1 MPEIHQSQNSREP
14 SPNRSEKASLS
25 EQDALRFFTRSPH
38 PYHRHRV
45 NKSTDKPTSDE
56 LSRHNDT
63 PPAASSPSQSDP
75 EVPVAAQGNG
85 KSRRNDSATP
95 SESGTEADDEGYGFI
110 KALPAPPIKPRKGL
124 RDIRGANL
132 DGTPSPLLTP
142 SQLDNQGRNFSQDF
156 LRAIKKSET
165 IALSDDEARAARAK
179 YIKRRRAEVVR
190 RLSEIALLGTIG
202 GLILSDETVWRSS
215 ARWHR
220 ALIAHGIVSSF
231 LILLYPIRLIFHL
244 RNSFTA
250 LVKGAI
256 RRIRVPPSFDPAPL
270 LYPVFIPVFVA
281 LSLSGSLE
289 HILLPNLVL
298 SLSTLPT
305 SLIPGPGRGL
315 GYNTVHW
322 LVACAPIFASEHADK
337 FSRVWT
343 SRRHMSESPLSR
355 HVNPEMLVSLFALH
369 QALIPPLQYLTTT
382 SLLPAELQML
392 SVALINL
399 LLFAD
404 SPQAIILATLMWL
417 GGLALFVCCGHVLHW
432 SVTLA
437 RIPKWRFR
445 RAGQLVRAR
454 QSFLSALSESLAFRR
469 RSSWNNA
476 IRDGSDS
483 DADNHLRL
491 AEKDPGPLKRLKLVT
506 SESARFSRTNLDQ
519 DACEVRSAV
528 EHPRKDMFGA
538 ANQENGFPRFL
549 KQRSN
554 TLPTFKSRPSPPR
567 RSSTLRHKRA
577 KPSIAQSYLSMTPTQ
592 AAVQKWLYAGY
603 VYTAILLIIL
613 LPIRAF
619 ISAFALHGHEPFGW
633 ALSYLFGNIPY
644 LRFQTVYWGLE
655 HWILLPALPSS
666 SPLDPSLGRAN
677 YLRHVLLGAA
687 NTRLLL
693 FGYWAGI
700 LILGLAVVLS
710 LSSIVEVDTRRK
722 VFHGMMVA
730 MLLPTIYIDP
740 AFVSLALELVLAVF
754 LLLDLIRAS
763 QLPPLSGPIAK
774 FLTPYVDGRDL
785 RGPVVVSH
793 IFLLIGCAIPL
804 WLSLAGIERAGE
816 RPWEGWEVASRDV
829 SMIAGVVCVGMGDAA
844 ASLVGRRYGRR
855 KWPWTGGKSLEGSL
869 AFAVAVTVGLVF
881 GKAWLRLG
889 QWDTATDIRA
899 ESWGVIAAKAG
910 VAACGASFMEAV
922 LTGGNDNVCVPV
934 VLWLLVRAVGL

>member
-220 ALIAHGIVSSF
+220 ALIAHGIV
-231 LILLYPIRLIFHL
+231 
-244 RNSFTA
+244 
-250 LVKGAI
+250 
-256 RRIRVPPSFDPAPL
+256 
-270 LYPVFIPVFVA
+270 
-281 LSLSGSLE
+281 
-289 HILLPNLVL
+289 
-298 SLSTLPT
+298 
-305 SLIPGPGRGL
+305 
-315 GYNTVHW
+315 
-322 LVACAPIFASEHADK
+322 
-337 FSRVWT
+337 
-343 SRRHMSESPLSR
+343 
-355 HVNPEMLVSLFALH
+355 
-369 QALIPPLQYLTTT
+369 
-382 SLLPAELQML
+382 
-392 SVALINL
+392 
-399 LLFAD
+399 
-404 SPQAIILATLMWL
+404 
-417 GGLALFVCCGHVLHW
+417 
-432 SVTLA
+432 
-437 RIPKWRFR
+437 
-445 RAGQLVRAR
+445 
-454 QSFLSALSESLAFRR
+454 
-469 RSSWNNA
+469 
-476 IRDGSDS
+476 

-816 RPWEGWEVASRDV
+816 RPWEGWEVASRDEV
-829 SMIAGVVCVGMGDAA
+829 WEAQVAVD
-844 ASLVGRRYGRR
+844 
-855 KWPWTGGKSLEGSL
+855 GGKSLEGSL

>member
-1 MPEIHQSQNSREP
+1 MI
-14 SPNRSEKASLS
+14 
-25 EQDALRFFTRSPH
+25 T
-38 PYHRHRV
+38 
-45 NKSTDKPTSDE
+45 
-56 LSRHNDT
+56 
-63 PPAASSPSQSDP
+63 
-75 EVPVAAQGNG
+75 
-85 KSRRNDSATP
+85 
-95 SESGTEADDEGYGFI
+95 
-110 KALPAPPIKPRKGL
+110 
-124 RDIRGANL
+124 
-132 DGTPSPLLTP
+132 
-142 SQLDNQGRNFSQDF
+142 
-156 LRAIKKSET
+156 
-165 IALSDDEARAARAK
+165 
-179 YIKRRRAEVVR
+179 
-190 RLSEIALLGTIG
+190 
-202 GLILSDETVWRSS
+202 
-215 ARWHR
+215 
-220 ALIAHGIVSSF
+220 HGIVFSF

-244 RNSFTA
+244 RNSFAA

-281 LSLSGSLE
+281 LSLSRSLE
-289 HILLPNLVL
+289 HILLPNLIL
-298 SLSTLPT
+298 SLSTLPV
-305 SLIPGPGRGL
+305 SLIPGPERGL

-322 LVACAPIFASEHADK
+322 LITCAPLFVSGYTGTAAKSPALGPHGSECVPSGAVQ
-337 FSRVWT
+337 R
-343 SRRHMSESPLSR
+343 EL
-355 HVNPEMLVSLFALH
+355 LVSLFALH
-369 QALIPPLQYLTTT
+369 QALVPPLQYLTTT
-382 SLLPAELQML
+382 SLLTAELQML

-404 SPQAIILATLMWL
+404 SPQAVILATLMWL

-445 RAGQLVRAR
+445 RAGQLVQAR
-454 QSFLSALSESLAFRR
+454 QSFLNALKEGLAFRR
-469 RSSWNNA
+469 RSSGNNA
-476 IRDGSDS
+476 IRDGSDT
-483 DADNHLRL
+483 DPDHHQTM
-491 AEKDPGPLKRLKLVT
+491 AEKDPGPLKRLRLIT
-506 SESARFSRTNLDQ
+506 SESARFIRTNLDG
-519 DACEVRSAV
+519 DATEVRSAV

-538 ANQENGFPRFL
+538 AEMENGFPRFL

-554 TLPTFKSRPSPPR
+554 TLPASINKPSPPR

-577 KPSIAQSYLSMTPTQ
+577 KPSIAQSYLAMTPNQ
-592 AAVQKWLYAGY
+592 ATIRKWLYAGY
-603 VYTAILLIIL
+603 VYAAIILIIL

-619 ISAFALHGHEPFGW
+619 VSAFALHGHEPFGW

-655 HWILLPALPSS
+655 HWIPLPSLP
-666 SPLDPSLGRAN
+666 SPGPLAPSPGRADW
-677 YLRHVLLGAA
+677 LRHILLGEA

-693 FGYWAGI
+693 FGYWAAI
-700 LILGLAVVLS
+700 LVLGLAVVLS

-730 MLLPTIYIDP
+730 MLLPTIFIDP

-793 IFLLIGCAIPL
+793 IFLLVGCAIPL
-804 WLSLAGIERAGE
+804 WLSLAGVERFGE
-816 RPWEGWEVASRDV
+816 RPWEGWEVRSRDV
-829 SMIAGVVCVGMGDAA
+829 SMVAGVVCVGMGDAA

-899 ESWGVIAAKAG
+899 ESWGLVTVKAG